1 MPPKQK
7 CYTKPRIPKSKG
19 GAGGTYTTCE
29 EGQKKKKEETH
40 KMADGTIMSG
50 KKHKEPKKKKLKIL
64 KPIEKTK
71 PKPVPKVDTH
81 RWGEEAVELFK
92 KHKGVMPKTHNG
104 KVLMYH
110 DFFNADRSTTLSRRK
125 TKNYDIPT
133 YVREAD
139 GYNVGKN
146 KWRDYSWD

>member
-1 MPPKQK
+1 MTKLK
-7 CYTKPRIPKSKG
+7 CWTKPRIPKSKG
-19 GAGGTYTTCE
+19 GAGGTYTTCV
-29 EGQKKKKEETH
+29 EGQ
-40 KMADGTIMSG
+40 
-50 KKHKEPKKKKLKIL
+50 KKKKLKIL

-71 PKPVPKVDTH
+71 PKPVPKPVPKVDTH

-133 YVREAD
+133 YAREAD